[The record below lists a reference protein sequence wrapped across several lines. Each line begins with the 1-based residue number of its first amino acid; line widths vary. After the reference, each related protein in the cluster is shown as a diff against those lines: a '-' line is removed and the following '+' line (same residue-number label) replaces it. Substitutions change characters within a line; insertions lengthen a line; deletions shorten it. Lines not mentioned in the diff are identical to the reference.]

1 MASKNDKD
9 VKRPVAKRLFSL
21 DNIKS
26 GKSRRPSESSNHDS
40 GDSTSWFRHGR
51 AASKPSLGGVQ
62 ESPKPDEFE
71 EFLYRTGRA
80 TSPSR
85 DPFASRPGTPNAD
98 PFAGGR
104 SEHSTRSKTPEG
116 NRPGTPTRRWD
127 QLRHHVL
134 PTPSRPSTPPGH
146 IPRPP
151 SAGPSRP
158 GTPKPSRL
166 AKLGF
171 KQVVEHAREAESTL
185 KFGQELARVC
195 AAIRCPEGIKPKTE
209 KDNQSTIVGG
219 TTMTL
224 PFMSN
229 ATLTS
234 INQTGASKKSDAKR
248 PQSALSFPGT
258 SKNASLK
265 ALYQLLLYNSSASPD
280 SAAAPFLPNED
291 QVLSALL
298 VPFLVPNQSSRWEE
312 ERTIAVE
319 TIELLCRS
327 WLSPDQVSI
336 LNLLLAIAHRCYQAA
351 TIGRCVWCCR
361 AAMIPASLTRT
372 RILSMLGR
380 VIVPP
385 ERHNAILTLHGFQT
399 ICHHLLMT
407 LAFLHSPRSGPGHEG
422 EIKLIKDLLE
432 KFASGSYGDISES
445 DIQQEYGAVCLPH
458 DSKAS
463 LRSAVFQ
470 ESLVR
475 CLENCSQ
482 ATRVWLLLNVV
493 EVRGWVVFEPL
504 SSYRLDRIFGHLYQ
518 TALAIRHCR

>member
-26 GKSRRPSESSNHDS
+26 GKSRRNPSESSNNDS

-51 AASKPSLGGVQ
+51 TTSKPSLGDVQ
-62 ESPKPDEFE
+62 ESPKADAYE
-71 EFLYRTGRA
+71 EFLFRSGRV
-80 TSPSR
+80 TSPTQ
-85 DPFASRPGTPNAD
+85 DPFASRPGTPTAD

-104 SEHSTRSKTPEG
+104 SEHSARSKTPEG

-158 GTPKPSRL
+158 STPKPSRL

-171 KQVVEHAREAESTL
+171 KQVVEHARDADSTR
-185 KFGQELARVC
+185 KFGEELARVC
-195 AAIRCPEGIKPKTE
+195 VAIRYPEGTKSKAE
-209 KDNQSTIVGG
+209 KDSQSTIAGGG

-234 INQTGASKKSDAKR
+234 INQTGVSKKSDGKR

-258 SKNASLK
+258 SKNVSLK
-265 ALYQLLLYNSSASPD
+265 ALYQLLLYNSSPSSD
-280 SAAAPFLPNED
+280 SAPAPFLPKED
-291 QVLSALL
+291 QVLSVLL
-298 VPFLVPNQSSRWEE
+298 VPFLVPSQSSKWEE

-327 WLSPDQVSI
+327 WLPLDQVSS
-336 LNLLLAIAHRCYQAA
+336 
-351 TIGRCVWCCR
+351 
-361 AAMIPASLTRT
+361 PA
-372 RILSMLGR
+372 
-380 VIVPP
+380 
-385 ERHNAILTLHGFQT
+385 N
-399 ICHHLLMT
+399 
-407 LAFLHSPRSGPGHEG
+407 
-422 EIKLIKDLLE
+422 
-432 KFASGSYGDISES
+432 SES
-445 DIQQEYGAVCLPH
+445 HWLIIDTARRRLSDAAFGA
-458 DSKAS
+458 AE
-463 LRSAVFQ
+463 RQ
-470 ESLVR
+470 
-475 CLENCSQ
+475 
-482 ATRVWLLLNVV
+482 
-493 EVRGWVVFEPL
+493 
-504 SSYRLDRIFGHLYQ
+504 
-518 TALAIRHCR
+518 